1 MKLIQQPDS
10 MDCGASCL
18 ISIVSQTSM
27 TRYSASAGL
36 TVMILYLASCSG
48 SHPCRNLINLAAEQ
62 IYLVYETP
70 ESPAMFDNIPRSQ

>member
-1 MKLIQQPDS
+1 MS
-10 MDCGASCL
+10 
-18 ISIVSQTSM
+18 
-27 TRYSASAGL
+27 
-36 TVMILYLASCSG
+36 LYLASCSG